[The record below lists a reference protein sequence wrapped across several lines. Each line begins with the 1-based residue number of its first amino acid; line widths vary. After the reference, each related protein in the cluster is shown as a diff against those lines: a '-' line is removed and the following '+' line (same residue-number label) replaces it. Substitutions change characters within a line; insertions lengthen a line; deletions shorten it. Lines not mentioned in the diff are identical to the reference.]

1 MMKIQVLFGTESGN
15 AEVAA
20 EDLADSI
27 RNDSQEVHVHD
38 LSAFSISELQH
49 DTMYVF
55 LCSTYGEGDLPNTA
69 LPFYAD
75 LSVVRPDLT
84 GVRYAMFGLG
94 DTFYTETYGQ
104 GATKLDD
111 KLSELGA
118 ERVGEVGRYDASSWE
133 PVGEAAVA
141 WFAGVLDEVAAAR

>member
-1 MMKIQVLFGTESGN
+1 MKIQVLFGTESGN
-15 AEVAA
+15 AEIAA

-27 RNDSQEVHVHD
+27 RNNVEVVEVHD

-75 LSVVRPDLT
+75 LSVVRPDLS

-111 KLSELGA
+111 KLTELGA
-118 ERVGEVGRYDASSWE
+118 QRVGDIGRYDASSWE
-133 PVGEAAVA
+133 PVGECAVA
-141 WFAGVLDEVAAAR
+141 WFTGVLEEASALR

>member
-1 MMKIQVLFGTESGN
+1 MKIQVLFGTESGN
-15 AEVAA
+15 AEIAA
-20 EDLADSI
+20 EDLAESI
-27 RNDSQEVHVHD
+27 RNDSQEVEVHD

-49 DTMYVF
+49 DMMYVF

-84 GVRYAMFGLG
+84 GVRYAIFGLG

-111 KLSELGA
+111 KLTELGA
-118 ERVGEVGRYDASSWE
+118 QRVGEIGRYDASTWE

-141 WFAGVLDEVAAAR
+141 WFAGVLEEVGAAR

>member
-20 EDLADSI
+20 EDLAESV
-27 RNDSQEVHVHD
+27 RNDSQEVEVQD
-38 LSAFSISELQH
+38 LSSFSISELQH
-49 DTMYVF
+49 DSMYVF

-75 LSVVRPDLT
+75 LSVVRPDLS
-84 GVRYAMFGLG
+84 GMRYAMFGLG
-94 DTFYTETYGQ
+94 DTFYTETYGH

-111 KLSELGA
+111 KLTELGA
-118 ERVGEVGRYDASSWE
+118 QRVGEIGRYDASTWE
-133 PVGEAAVA
+133 PVGECAVA
-141 WFAGVLDEVAAAR
+141 WFAGVLEDVSAVR

>member
-1 MMKIQVLFGTESGN
+1 MMKIQLLFGTESGN
-15 AEVAA
+15 AEIAA

-27 RNDSQEVHVHD
+27 RNDSQEIQVHD

-111 KLSELGA
+111 KLTELGRSA
-118 ERVGEVGRYDASSWE
+118 
-133 PVGEAAVA
+133 
-141 WFAGVLDEVAAAR
+141 

>member
-1 MMKIQVLFGTESGN
+1 MKIQVLFGTESGN
-15 AEVAA
+15 AEIAA

-27 RNDSQEVHVHD
+27 RNDSQEVQVHD

-49 DTMYVF
+49 DTTMYVF

-111 KLSELGA
+111 KLTELGA
-118 ERVGEVGRYDASSWE
+118 ERVREIGRYDASSWE
-133 PVGEAAVA
+133 PVGDAAVA

>member
-1 MMKIQVLFGTESGN
+1 MKIQVLFGTESGN
-15 AEVAA
+15 AEIAA

-27 RNDSQEVHVHD
+27 RNDGQDVEVHD

-49 DTMYVF
+49 DAIYVF

-75 LSVVRPDLT
+75 LSVVGPDLS

-104 GATKLDD
+104 GATKLND
-111 KLSELGA
+111 KLTELGA
-118 ERVGEVGRYDASSWE
+118 RRVGDIGRYDASSWE

-141 WFAGVLDEVAAAR
+141 WFAGVRDEVAAVL

>member
-1 MMKIQVLFGTESGN
+1 MKIQVLFGTESGN
-15 AEVAA
+15 AEIAA
-20 EDLADSI
+20 EDLAESV
-27 RNDSQEVHVHD
+27 RNDVQDIQVHD
-38 LSAFSISELQH
+38 LSAFSIAELQH

-69 LPFYAD
+69 LPFFAD
-75 LSVVRPDLT
+75 LSVVRPDLN

-111 KLSELGA
+111 KLTELGA
-118 ERVGEVGRYDASSWE
+118 QRVGEIGRHDASSWE
-133 PVGEAAVA
+133 PVGECAVA
-141 WFAGVLDEVAAAR
+141 WFAGVLEEVSATAS

>member
-1 MMKIQVLFGTESGN
+1 MKIQVLFGTESGN
-15 AEVAA
+15 AEIAA

-27 RNDSQEVHVHD
+27 RNDVQEVEVHD

-49 DTMYVF
+49 DTTYVF

-75 LSVVRPDLT
+75 LSVVRPDLS

-111 KLSELGA
+111 KLTELGA
-118 ERVGEVGRYDASSWE
+118 QRVGEIGRHDASSWE
-133 PVGEAAVA
+133 PVGECAVA
-141 WFAGVLDEVAAAR
+141 WFTGVLVYAWALR